1 MICLVSSGVVGD
13 EPMQNKQSIDGE
25 NKIRVL
31 FQDNNDGISLWIRHA
46 FSSSHDMMLWAA
58 KDKSANFLMN
68 TVETRLVP
76 ITSEMS
82 ESTFKKGVLVHANGD
97 DTTPWFIN
105 GTFIGGNHGDSSALE
120 ILSPGHGCTIADIG
134 SVWKDE
140 AGAVFYL
147 VRIPDKNKIWI
158 LSENKGSGV
167 IWKFNVKITGSALT
181 SPNGKVI
188 DIQKFGQTQLRP
200 CCRINRQEFLADGKA
215 ALVPG
220 QVVECE
226 YLDIVEDYDIINTG
240 SILADIISNPG
251 KEPDFTSKNLDAVIN
266 NHIIYRYYPDGATV
280 ISHKAKTLQPFSI
293 RSMGF
298 IQQNLLWTASTPDKS
313 LEYYIPKTCPFT
325 QDGINYNFRAVQ
337 DFSKPPSALSFSA
350 DAKTVETANNL
361 PDRFIQIL
369 GDRKNGS
376 IVRRVGFAMGYSLIH
391 GITIPVERLK
401 YTSSAGF
408 IYVSTKTYPWAIDK
422 AAGNPIP
429 AGTQYECLAYRQY
442 FNPSAFKNAT
452 NVYWHKEG
460 DSYLL
465 YADYHKAVEND
476 VINLPDYL
484 SGKKITV
491 IEKTPSVKLLT
502 KDKIPADG
510 LRLSIGKEAYGYIVL
525 KLD

>member
-1 MICLVSSGVVGD
+1 
-13 EPMQNKQSIDGE
+13 
-25 NKIRVL
+25 
-31 FQDNNDGISLWIRHA
+31 
-46 FSSSHDMMLWAA
+46 
-58 KDKSANFLMN
+58 
-68 TVETRLVP
+68 
-76 ITSEMS
+76 
-82 ESTFKKGVLVHANGD
+82 TFNRGVLVHANGD

-105 GTFIGGNHGDSSALE
+105 GTYIGGNHGDSSALE
-120 ILSPGHGCTIADIG
+120 IVSPGHGCTVADIG

-147 VRIPDKNKIWI
+147 VRIPEKDKIWI
-158 LSENKGSGV
+158 LSENKGSGG

-181 SPNGKVI
+181 NPNGKVI
-188 DIQKFGQTQLRP
+188 NIQKFGQTQLRP

-251 KEPDFTSKNLDAVIN
+251 KEPDFTAKNLDAVIN
-266 NHIIYRYYPDGATV
+266 NHIVYRYYPEGATV
-280 ISHKAKTLQPFSI
+280 IYHKAKILQTCGI

-298 IQQNLLWTASTPDKS
+298 IQQNLLWTASNPDKS
-313 LEYYIPKTCPFT
+313 LEYYIPKTCPFA

-337 DFSKPPSALSFSA
+337 DFSKPRTAMTFSA

-369 GDRKNGS
+369 GDRENGG
-376 IVRRVGFAMGYSLIH
+376 IVRKVGFAMGYSLIN
-391 GITIPVERLK
+391 GITVPSERSK

-422 AAGNPIP
+422 AVGNPTP

-442 FNPSAFKNAT
+442 FNPAAFKNAT

-465 YADYHKAVEND
+465 YIDYHKSVEND
-476 VINLPDYL
+476 VIKLPDYL
-484 SGKKITV
+484 TGRKMSIV
-491 IEKTPSVKLLT
+491 EKTDSVYMLNAQT
-502 KDKIPADG
+502 VSSEGIN
-510 LRLSIGKEAYGYIVL
+510 LSVNVQYGYAVL